1 MPAAPTEPSVTDRTP
16 VMLVCVYYRVAAG
29 DSQRVISA
37 VREFQRTLPDSGH
50 ADEAEVLLRCD
61 LPPPPAPATSPDAR
75 PASSPT
81 HAPPVDPVDA
91 GADAAVDATVME
103 TYRLRLPLAGTDA
116 DAAVRDFLALL
127 ETASSPF
134 ASLLRGARHVELFT
148 PCAS

>member
-50 ADEAEVLLRCD
+50 ADEGEVLLRCD
-61 LPPPPAPATSPDAR
+61 LPPPAATATSPDAR

-81 HAPPVDPVDA
+81 HAPPVDPADA

-134 ASLLRGARHVELFT
+134 ASLLRGARHVELFS